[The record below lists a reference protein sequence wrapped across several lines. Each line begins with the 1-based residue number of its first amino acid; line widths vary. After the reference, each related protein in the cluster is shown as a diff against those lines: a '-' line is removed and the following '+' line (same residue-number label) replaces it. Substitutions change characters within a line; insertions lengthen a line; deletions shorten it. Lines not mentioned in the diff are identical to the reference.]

1 MSNDLDQATLLAA
14 IDIGTVSTRLIVARC
29 TGASGYAILEREAT
43 ITDLGEG
50 VDATGILCEA
60 AVERTLQTVAS
71 YVACLRA
78 QSAAAGNIPVCVVTT
93 TTSAARDAANA
104 HDLLD
109 PLRALGLAPQV
120 IAGPVEAALALLGV
134 TADFPGTPLLVADIG
149 GGSTELTAGL
159 RRNNGTLQR
168 ESCVSYNVGC
178 RRVAERFNLA
188 TEAASPQAIA
198 EARAWIACQFED
210 VFAVPKAERL
220 LCVGGTATSLVAV
233 AHRLVPYDSAFVHLH
248 TLDRPCVHELA
259 QRLLALPV
267 SDRAA
272 LPGLQPKRAAVI
284 GAGALILDEILEL
297 GGFSGYTASESD
309 SLFGLLACLRALQE
323 GKPSPLEWTPQTAF
337 IT

>member
-1 MSNDLDQATLLAA
+1 MSNDLGHTTLLAA
-14 IDIGTVSTRLIVARC
+14 IDIGTVSTRLIAARC
-29 TGASGYAILEREAT
+29 TTAGGYTILEREAT

-50 VDATGILCEA
+50 VDATGLLCEA
-60 AVERTLQTVAS
+60 AVGRTLQTVAS
-71 YVACLRA
+71 YVARLRA
-78 QSAAAGNIPVCVVTT
+78 QSMAAGNAPVCVVTT

-104 HDLLD
+104 HELLD

-134 TADFPGTPLLVADIG
+134 TADFPGSPLLVADIG

-159 RRNNGTLQR
+159 RRSDGTLQR
-168 ESCVSYNVGC
+168 ESCISYNVGC
-178 RRVAERFNLA
+178 RRVAERFGLA
-188 TEAASPQAIA
+188 MEAASPQTIA
-198 EARAWIACQFED
+198 EARAWIGRQFEGA
-210 VFAVPKAERL
+210 FAASTAERL

-233 AHRLVPYDSAFVHLH
+233 AHALVPYDSAFVHLR
-248 TLDRPCVHELA
+248 TLDHSCVHELA

-267 SDRAA
+267 GDRAA

-297 GGFSGYTASESD
+297 GGFLGYTASESD

-323 GKPSPLEWTPQTAF
+323 GKPSPLEWAPQTAF